1 MGRSVA
7 KYLREGFT
15 SSMAELLDLLKS
27 GPFWLFAAV
36 AIYLV
41 VMMVLYPSA
50 GFMLA
55 AIGIIMASNISH
67 HPARVILTFLLVCF
81 LMWSARYIGL
91 IVYVDD
97 PVPDEEQATSG
108 YGPTA
113 RP

>member
-1 MGRSVA
+1 
-7 KYLREGFT
+7 
-15 SSMAELLDLLKS
+15 MAELLALMKS
-27 GPFWLFAAV
+27 GPFWIFAIV

-55 AIGIIMASNISH
+55 AIGIIMVSNISH
-67 HPARVILTFLLVCF
+67 QPARVILTFLLVCF
-81 LMWSARYIGL
+81 VMWSARYIGP

-97 PVPDEEQATSG
+97 PVSDEEQAASG